1 MKRAHLAV
9 VKMARLYWVILFAE
23 IAACSGKVALR
34 YRPRRDAVDHYV
46 LTMRYSRE
54 DAPIVAS
61 VAQTGRVWTI
71 YYTQFGRFTD
81 PRGTGSE
88 VSLQIDSAQLQ
99 PSGADP
105 NLSPMHGA
113 TILAF
118 LDGRGQLQ
126 RTEPDTFPGLT
137 PDMVLRLRAIGAAVA
152 PWFPQE
158 PVKPGDGWTVMT
170 PAPLELLEMSGRDA
184 SELQLHDTLNAL
196 QESVNDRIADV
207 GINGQLPTVET
218 RVTTSLGAL
227 AARSSGT
234 IIGRYRFSLPR
245 GVMIFEER
253 SVRLALVTDAP
264 MVGRDTLLSRLV
276 TQTTIRLQ

>member
-1 MKRAHLAV
+1 MMKLAHFA
-9 VKMARLYWVILFAE
+9 VILFAE

-34 YRPRRDAVDHYV
+34 HRPRRDAVHHYV
-46 LTMRYSRE
+46 LTMHYGRE
-54 DAPIVAS
+54 DAPIVAA
-61 VAQTGRVWTI
+61 VARTAQVWTI

-81 PRGTGSE
+81 PRGAGSE
-88 VSLQIDSAQLQ
+88 VSIQIDSAQLQ

-105 NLSPMHGA
+105 DLSPMNGA

-126 RTEPDTFPGLT
+126 HTEPDTFPGLT
-137 PDMVLRLRAIGAAVA
+137 HDMVLRLRAIAAAVA
-152 PWFPQE
+152 PWFPPQ
-158 PVKPGDGWTVMT
+158 PVEPGDGWTVTT
-170 PAPLELLEMSGRDA
+170 PAPVEVLEMSGQD
-184 SELQLHDTLNAL
+184 SSTLQLHATLNAV
-196 QESVNDRIADV
+196 QKSVNDRIADV
-207 GINGQLPTVET
+207 GIDGQLPTVET

-234 IIGRYRFSLPR
+234 MIGRYRFSLPR
-245 GVMIFEER
+245 GVMISEEL
-253 SVRLALVTDAP
+253 SVRLSIVTAHP

>member
-1 MKRAHLAV
+1 MTKLAHLA
-9 VKMARLYWVILFAE
+9 VILFAE

-34 YRPRRDAVDHYV
+34 HRPRRDAVHHYV
-46 LTMRYSRE
+46 LIMRHGRD

-61 VAQTGRVWTI
+61 VARTDQVWTI

-81 PRGTGSE
+81 PRGAGSE

-105 NLSPMHGA
+105 DLSAMNGA

-118 LDGRGQLQ
+118 LDGGGQLQ
-126 RTEPDTFPGLT
+126 RTEPDTFPRLT
-137 PDMVLRLRAIGAAVA
+137 QDMVLRLRAIAAAVA
-152 PWFPQE
+152 PWFPPE
-158 PVKPGDGWTVMT
+158 PVEPGDGWTVTT
-170 PAPLELLEMSGRDA
+170 PAPLEVLEMSRQD
-184 SELQLHDTLNAL
+184 SSKLQLHATLNAL
-196 QESVNDRIADV
+196 QESVDDRIADV
-207 GINGQLPTVET
+207 GITGQLPPVET

-234 IIGRYRFSLPR
+234 ITGRYRFSLPR
-245 GVMIFEER
+245 GVMIFEEL
-253 SVRLALVTDAP
+253 SVRLTLVTDAP

>member
-1 MKRAHLAV
+1 MKRGRV
-9 VKMARLYWVILFAE
+9 YWVILLAA
-23 IAACSGKVALR
+23 IAACSGKAALR
-34 YRPRRDAVDHYV
+34 YRPRRDAVHHYV
-46 LTMRYSRE
+46 VTMRSSRE
-54 DAPIVAS
+54 DAPIVAA
-61 VAQTGRVWTI
+61 VARTAQVWTI

-81 PRGTGSE
+81 PRGAGSE

-105 NLSPMHGA
+105 DLSAMNGA

-118 LDGRGQLQ
+118 LDGGGQLQ
-126 RTEPDTFPGLT
+126 RTEPDTFPRLT
-137 PDMVLRLRAIGAAVA
+137 QGMVLRLRAIAAAVA

-158 PVKPGDGWTVMT
+158 PVEPGDAWTVTT
-170 PAPLELLEMSGRDA
+170 PAPVEVLEMSGQD
-184 SELQLHDTLNAL
+184 SSTLQLHATLTAL
-196 QESVNDRIADV
+196 QKSLNDRFADV
-207 GINGQLPTVET
+207 AIDGQLPSVET

-234 IIGRYRFSLPR
+234 MTGRYRFSLPR
-245 GVMIFEER
+245 GVMISEEL
-253 SVRLALVTDAP
+253 SVRLSLVTAHP